1 MGSRVGL
8 GADFNVI
15 ALADTIT
22 VPLTRAAAVS
32 FVTFEDDGSTIAT
45 ITEVDSTAV
54 NAEQA
59 LDVTNN
65 PFKGPGVGGTWTAM
79 AEQDD
84 TLDLAD
90 DTVND
95 AMVFSVHGSQ
105 LSDGYDG
112 VQVTVDGGVV
122 MAIVT
127 GLYEQQDPP
136 NLTSNIV
143 A

>member
-1 MGSRVGL
+1 MGYRVPL

-15 ALADTIT
+15 AVADTIT
-22 VPLTRAAAVS
+22 VPLTRATTVS
-32 FVTFEDDGSTIAT
+32 FLTFEDDGTTIVT

-59 LDVTNN
+59 LDVTNA
-65 PFKGPGVGGTWTAM
+65 PHKSPGVGGTWTAM

-122 MAIVT
+122 MAILT
-127 GLYEQQDPP
+127 GLYEQSDAAS
-136 NLTSNIV
+136 LASNIV

>member
-1 MGSRVGL
+1 MARVGL
-8 GADFNVI
+8 GSTFNVI
-15 ALADTIT
+15 AAASSIT
-22 VPLTRAAAVS
+22 VPLTRASSVS
-32 FVTFEDDGSTIAT
+32 FVTFEADGTTIAT
-45 ITEVDSTAV
+45 ITEVDSTGT

-65 PFKGPGVGGTWTAM
+65 PHKAPGVGGSWTAL

-84 TLDLAD
+84 TLDLGAD
-90 DTVND
+90 ATND
-95 AMVFSVHGSQ
+95 SMVFSVHASQ

-112 VQVTVDGGVV
+112 VQVTTDGGIL
-122 MAIVT
+122 MAFITDLV
-127 GLYEQQDPP
+127 EQKDPP

>member
-1 MGSRVGL
+1 MARVGL
-8 GADFNVI
+8 GSAFNVI
-15 ALADTIT
+15 AAASGVT
-22 VPLTRAAAVS
+22 VPLTRASSVS
-32 FVTFEDDGSTIAT
+32 FVTFEADGTTIAT
-45 ITEVDSTAV
+45 ITEVDSTGT

-65 PFKGPGVGGTWTAM
+65 PFKAPGVGGSWTAL

-84 TLDLAD
+84 TLDLGAD
-90 DTVND
+90 AVND
-95 AMVFSVHGSQ
+95 SMVFSVHASQ

-112 VQVTVDGGVV
+112 VQVTTDGGIL
-122 MAIVT
+122 MALITDLV
-127 GLYEQQDPP
+127 EQKDPA

>member
-1 MGSRVGL
+1 MARVGL
-8 GADFNVI
+8 GATFNVV
-15 ALADTIT
+15 AVASAVTI
-22 VPLTRAAAVS
+22 PLTRASSVS
-32 FVTFEDDGSTIAT
+32 FVSFEEDGTTIAT

-65 PFKGPGVGGTWTAM
+65 PFKAPGVGGTWTAL
-79 AEQDD
+79 AEQDA
-84 TLDLAD
+84 TLDLGAD
-90 DTVND
+90 ATND
-95 AMVFSVHGSQ
+95 CMVFSVHGSQ

-112 VQVTVDGGVV
+112 VQVTTDGGIL
-122 MAIVT
+122 MAFITDLV
-127 GLYEQQDPP
+127 EQKDPP

>member
-15 ALADTIT
+15 ANADGITI
-22 VPLTRAAAVS
+22 PLTRASAVS
-32 FVTFEDDGSTIAT
+32 FVTFEDDGTTIAT

-59 LDVTNN
+59 LDVTND
-65 PFKGPGVGGTWTAM
+65 PHKGPGVGGTWTAM

-84 TLDLAD
+84 TLSLVTDA
-90 DTVND
+90 VND
-95 AMVFSVHGSQ
+95 TMVFSVHGSQ

-112 VQVTVDGGVV
+112 VQVSLDGGVV
-122 MAIVT
+122 TAILT
-127 GLYEQQDPP
+127 GLLVQSDPP

>member
-1 MGSRVGL
+1 MGKRVEL
-8 GADFNVI
+8 GRDFNVI

-105 LSDGYDG
+105 LSEGYDG

-122 MAIVT
+122 MAIIT
-127 GLYEQQDPP
+127 GLYEQKDPP